1 MTNNDLIKK
10 YCIDP
15 TLAAKA
21 NNLSC
26 REGTLYSY
34 AEPIAKYL
42 GLPIECGTEEPVF
55 IVSRRKWSVTTSRH
69 QNTVIGG
76 LATLGIRF
84 DITEERLSGNI
95 KN

>member
-1 MTNNDLIKK
+1 MTNIDLIKK
-10 YCIDP
+10 FCIDP

-34 AEPIAKYL
+34 AEPIARYR
-42 GLPIECGTEEPVF
+42 GLPIERGTAEPVF

-69 QNTVIGG
+69 QNTVIGV
-76 LATLGIRF
+76 LATRGIKF
-84 DITEERLSGNI
+84 DITGERL
-95 KN
+95 

>member
-15 TLAAKA
+15 TLAARA

-34 AEPIAKYL
+34 AEPIARCKD
-42 GLPIECGTEEPVF
+42 GVF
-55 IVSRRKWSVTTSRH
+55 TVSRRKWSVTTSRH
-69 QNTVIGG
+69 QNTVIGV
-76 LATLGIRF
+76 LAARGIKF
-84 DITEERLSGNI
+84 DITEERL
-95 KN
+95 